1 MQSERTTF
9 EALNSALRFAA
20 SRSAITSAEELAI
33 MAAWNARASDAE
45 ITRLTEAL
53 RAAEERERDAVMSA
67 YCTGATDVHNSWVE
81 GTNGGEAD
89 FGEAASDYYSS
100 IKGN

>member
-1 MQSERTTF
+1 MQSDIVQRL
-9 EALNSALRFAA
+9 EALIERQRDARGDMLYKGSADP
-20 SRSAITSAEELAI
+20 ELVD
-33 MAAWNARASDAE
+33 ARAE

>member
-1 MQSERTTF
+1 MQSDIVERLRQPWFTHGCAEF
-9 EALNSALRFAA
+9 QLEAA
-20 SRSAITSAEELAI
+20 
-33 MAAWNARASDAE
+33 AE
-45 ITRLTEAL
+45 IERLTEAL

-67 YCTGATDVHNSWVE
+67 YCAGATDVHNSWVE

-100 IKGN
+100 LAGAKP